1 MGARTAPDALGKL
14 GPSFSDL
21 VEFYS
26 TTPQQFN
33 RRGVAQELPLWRCP
47 PHKVQRPDLGSV
59 LGGVY
64 CLAQVGQVQDLA
76 CLVLRFLGAAPS
88 LTIEPSRTACSVAAI

>member
-1 MGARTAPDALGKL
+1 MGARTAPDALCEL
-14 GPSFSDL
+14 GPCFAYL
-21 VEFYS
+21 VAGS
-26 TTPQQFN
+26 ATPQQFN